1 MTLPEPANSPHD
13 RLNDAF
19 DPVTTEADIR
29 ACFRL
34 LLGRNPNPEERAG
47 HFAQAGAE
55 LGVVVKGYVN
65 SHEFASRGFLNERHE
80 ASVEKVSGPG
90 FDIFVQS
97 DDLAVGH
104 GVKAGSYEPHVT
116 AVFKRFLKPGMSV
129 LDIGANIGFFTMLSA
144 HLVGPEGHVLAVE
157 PNPANARMIEASRRL
172 NGFRHVTVLQ
182 VAAGR
187 QPGILALNVTHSNGT
202 TAAVSED
209 LGGIL
214 GATTVPVINLDAVA
228 PAAVDFIKIDV
239 EGAEGAAIEGL
250 EQTLTRCRPVI
261 ASEFSPDMM
270 SGISLCTGP
279 DYLRFLNKHCYGI
292 SVINHDGTVTDHGR
306 NVEAVMEAYRRSGVD
321 HIDILAQPQ
330 G

>member
-19 DPVTTEADIR
+19 DPVATEADIR

-104 GVKAGSYEPHVT
+104 GVKAG
-116 AVFKRFLKPGMSV
+116 
-129 LDIGANIGFFTMLSA
+129 
-144 HLVGPEGHVLAVE
+144 
-157 PNPANARMIEASRRL
+157 
-172 NGFRHVTVLQ
+172 
-182 VAAGR
+182 
-187 QPGILALNVTHSNGT
+187 
-202 TAAVSED
+202 
-209 LGGIL
+209 
-214 GATTVPVINLDAVA
+214 
-228 PAAVDFIKIDV
+228 
-239 EGAEGAAIEGL
+239 
-250 EQTLTRCRPVI
+250 
-261 ASEFSPDMM
+261 
-270 SGISLCTGP
+270 
-279 DYLRFLNKHCYGI
+279 
-292 SVINHDGTVTDHGR
+292 
-306 NVEAVMEAYRRSGVD
+306 
-321 HIDILAQPQ
+321 
-330 G
+330 